1 MVDHQPTHL
10 RHSSG
15 AQPGPTCAA
24 SSADVAHSQSVTK
37 KTVFSFMH
45 ARQNWGSINGFLA
58 LKARESRLMQHAGA
72 DLPSLRDVDLANGC
86 ASKFEKNLI

>member
-1 MVDHQPTHL
+1 
-10 RHSSG
+10 
-15 AQPGPTCAA
+15 
-24 SSADVAHSQSVTK
+24 
-37 KTVFSFMH
+37 MH